1 MLRFWRKKKTEDLAY
16 VYSEDGREQ
25 VMTKSEF
32 IEKTIEQQ
40 KEKARNYQSGNGVS
54 RSPYSETEFFLSR
67 WHL

>member
-1 MLRFWRKKKTEDLAY
+1 MLRFWRKKKTEELAY

-40 KEKARNYQSGNGVS
+40 KEKARNYQSGNGTS
-54 RSPYSETEFFLSR
+54 CSPYSETEFFLSR